1 MVILRG
7 SNQTKKTK
15 KKKVIKFCKISI
27 EILTL
32 GLFEPFYKKEKNHY
46 FNNSNTTVK
55 SWKIKPQ
62 ELSLGHYFTHCLHRL
77 RCVTLNIINT
87 FFHFCLS
94 LSLKV
99 NLAPFQSSVFQ
110 VVSLG
115 FCQICWISHLEPF
128 VEFCLV
134 WDWKSAEK
142 EEMWGDFLNL
152 LHPSISMHILHTVL
166 HTFPRGSQ
174 REFV

>member
-1 MVILRG
+1 MSCITVILRG
-7 SNQTKKTK
+7 SNRKKQNK
-15 KKKVIKFCKISI
+15 KRQVIEFCKISIEILKISIEILKISIEILKISI

-46 FNNSNTTVK
+46 SNTTVK

-142 EEMWGDFLNL
+142 EEM
-152 LHPSISMHILHTVL
+152 
-166 HTFPRGSQ
+166 
-174 REFV
+174 

>member
-1 MVILRG
+1 MQPGNEKYKSGNMSCVMVILRG
-7 SNQTKKTK
+7 SNWKKQNK
-15 KKKVIKFCKISI
+15 KRQVIEFCKISIEILKISI

-62 ELSLGHYFTHCLHRL
+62 ELSLGHYLTHCLHRL

-134 WDWKSAEK
+134 WDWKSAKK
-142 EEMWGDFLNL
+142 EEM
-152 LHPSISMHILHTVL
+152 
-166 HTFPRGSQ
+166 
-174 REFV
+174 

>member
-1 MVILRG
+1 MVTSGLLHGKCTLNKQLLDCNQEMKNTKVEMCHVLWSFYG
-7 SNQTKKTK
+7 SNQKKQNK
-15 KKKVIKFCKISI
+15 KRQVIKFCKISI

-46 FNNSNTTVK
+46 SNTTVK

-115 FCQICWISHLEPF
+115 FCQICWIFHLEPF

-142 EEMWGDFLNL
+142 EEM
-152 LHPSISMHILHTVL
+152 
-166 HTFPRGSQ
+166 
-174 REFV
+174 